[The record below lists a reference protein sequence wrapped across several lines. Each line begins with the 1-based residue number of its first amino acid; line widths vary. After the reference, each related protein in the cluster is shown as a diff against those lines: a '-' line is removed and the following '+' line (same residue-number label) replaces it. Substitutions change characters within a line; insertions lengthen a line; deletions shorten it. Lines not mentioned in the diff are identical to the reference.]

1 MKWYYYLHTNGDLIG
16 ENPVVVDSDSSY
28 FDSDF
33 VKKVWKIDTDERD
46 TLWTLVLEALA
57 LGARVDRVR
66 EIAEKNKCDKG
77 DSIEMLV
84 RIKPNGLMRKGIT
97 IFIKEILNENVEE
110 YWESVRA
117 LGEDENK

>member
-16 ENPVVVDSDSSY
+16 KNPVVVDGGY
-28 FDSDF
+28 FDGPF
-33 VKKVWKIDTDERD
+33 VQKVWKIDTDERD
-46 TLWTLVLEALA
+46 TLWTLMLEALA
-57 LGARVDRVR
+57 MGARVDRVR

-84 RIKPNGLMRKGIT
+84 RMKPNGLMRKGIT

-117 LGEDENK
+117 LEDTEE